1 MLDFSAMYACTMHAT
16 LLMLTG
22 NYTETLGTLELELA
36 ATSCHIYM
44 ALQLMFLIAKY
55 VQLVGKELD
64 SPEVILSL
72 FFFNPFAPEPPVT
85 ARNRPCGSRSFLP
98 FVTSSVLMVKD
109 NFLR

>member
-85 ARNRPCGSRSFLP
+85 ARADQGP
-98 FVTSSVLMVKD
+98 FYPL
-109 NFLR
+109 